1 MRKRHMLAGAAAFVA
16 AALVAAL
23 GVAPA
28 PALADP
34 YTAVSADDLQ
44 AAIAGGETE
53 ITLGEDITASIT
65 VPAGQTL
72 TLNLGGHKLTG
83 AQKWAAIT
91 NNGNLTVTGEGA
103 VDGSNVSQTAA
114 LYNAPGAT
122 ANLNGGTF
130 MGSKWYVIKNLGTMT
145 IDGASVTQF
154 DAGTSAIDNGWYGST
169 GNDCGLSEPAD
180 AHVSLT
186 INSGSVSN
194 GMNAVKNDDFG
205 FLTINGGSFTSTSG
219 PALLNWNVAEV
230 NDGTFSVSETASS
243 LIANGAYGNTADQ
256 GKLTIKGGNFTS
268 ANDGA
273 GSLFGT
279 GNVNNTGTVDIQ
291 AGTFNGSLANLG
303 ADDGINLAPAVSSG
317 QFSDSSVAKFVTS
330 GNVTSYKQGKFYVNA
345 ADEVENLAVATVEV
359 NGQTIY
365 FYNTDDANT
374 FAKENGKT
382 ADDVDRLVYFVDFET
397 NGHGEFQTA
406 MVKAGEAVGDQIPA
420 VPEVEGY
427 TVSGW
432 YDGDTKVDATFV
444 PTSDVTLVAMW
455 TKNPAKSDPK
465 TDPKADTKPA
475 DGDKKA
481 DAPKKALPQTGDNTN
496 MMVPVAIAVAG
507 IVVVVAAVALRRRNN

>member
-72 TLNLGGHKLTG
+72 TLNLGGHKLTNEAG
-83 AQKWAAIT
+83 KHTIT
-91 NNGNLTVTGEGA
+91 NQGNLTITGEGT
-103 VDGSNVSQTAA
+103 VDNVSHARAA
-114 LYNAPGAT
+114 LYNDGGT
-122 ANLNGGTF
+122 STVNGGTF
-130 MGSKWYVIKNLGTMT
+130 TRSAEAGTTTSGNGNSWYVVKNASGTFNMNDGNVKGT
-145 IDGASVTQF
+145 SGFSSCLSNDGVMNFNGGTIEQPVMIGLKNEGTLFMNGGKVVSKNGLQNWGTATINDGEIDGILTDFSWDETE
-154 DAGTSAIDNGWYGST
+154 T
-169 GNDCGLSEPAD
+169 GKLE
-180 AHVSLT
+180 
-186 INSGSVSN
+186 
-194 GMNAVKNDDFG
+194 M
-205 FLTINGGSFTSTSG
+205 NGGSISGDVIVVKYTGSTST
-219 PALLNWNVAEV
+219 P
-230 NDGTFSVSETASS
+230 SVS
-243 LIANGAYGNTADQ
+243 
-256 GKLTIKGGNFTS
+256 IKGGS
-268 ANDGA
+268 VG
-273 GSLFGT
+273 GSIT
-279 GNVNNTGTVDIQ
+279 AT
-291 AGTFNGSLANLG
+291 AGTTANPEQNTPSDEV
-303 ADDGINLAPAVSSG
+303 AQNVTVSRG
-317 QFSDSSVAKFVTS
+317 KFSDSSVAKFVTS

-382 ADDVDRLVYFVDFET
+382 ADDVDRLVYFVDFKT

-406 MVKAGEAVGDQIPA
+406 VVKAGEAVGDQMPA

-465 TDPKADTKPA
+465 TDPKTDPKPA

>member
-1 MRKRHMLAGAAAFVA
+1 MNGGSISGDVIVVK
-16 AALVAAL
+16 
-23 GVAPA
+23 
-28 PALADP
+28 
-34 YTAVSADDLQ
+34 YTGSTSTPSVS
-44 AAIAGGETE
+44 IKGGSV
-53 ITLGEDITASIT
+53 GGSITAT
-65 VPAGQTL
+65 
-72 TLNLGGHKLTG
+72 
-83 AQKWAAIT
+83 
-91 NNGNLTVTGEGA
+91 
-103 VDGSNVSQTAA
+103 
-114 LYNAPGAT
+114 
-122 ANLNGGTF
+122 
-130 MGSKWYVIKNLGTMT
+130 
-145 IDGASVTQF
+145 
-154 DAGTSAIDNGWYGST
+154 AGTSANP
-169 GNDCGLSEPAD
+169 E
-180 AHVSLT
+180 
-186 INSGSVSN
+186 
-194 GMNAVKNDDFG
+194 KNTPSDE
-205 FLTINGGSFTSTSG
+205 
-219 PALLNWNVAEV
+219 VAQ
-230 NDGTFSVSETASS
+230 NIT
-243 LIANGAYGNTADQ
+243 
-256 GKLTIKGGNFTS
+256 
-268 ANDGA
+268 
-273 GSLFGT
+273 
-279 GNVNNTGTVDIQ
+279 
-291 AGTFNGSLANLG
+291 
-303 ADDGINLAPAVSSG
+303 VSSG

-406 MVKAGEAVGDQIPA
+406 VVKAGEAVGDQMPA

-465 TDPKADTKPA
+465 TDPKTDPKPA

>member
-72 TLNLGGHKLTG
+72 TLNLGGHKLTNEAG
-83 AQKWAAIT
+83 KHTIT
-91 NNGNLTVTGEGA
+91 NQGNLTITGEGT
-103 VDGSNVSQTAA
+103 VDNVSHARGA
-114 LYNAPGAT
+114 LFGDGGT
-122 ANLNGGTF
+122 TTINGGTF
-130 MGSKWYVIKNLGTMT
+130 TRS
-145 IDGASVTQF
+145 AE
-154 DAGTSAIDNGWYGST
+154 AGTSATVSGGNSWYVINVESGTLNMNAGDVRGTSGFSSCLRNNGTMNFNGGTVEQPNMIALKNEGTLVMNAGKVVSA
-169 GNDCGLSEPAD
+169 NGLQNWGTA
-180 AHVSLT
+180 T
-186 INSGSVSN
+186 INDGEID
-194 GMNAVKNDDFG
+194 GILTDFSWDETETG
-205 FLTINGGSFTSTSG
+205 KLEMNGGSISGDVIVVKYTGSTST
-219 PALLNWNVAEV
+219 P
-230 NDGTFSVSETASS
+230 SVS
-243 LIANGAYGNTADQ
+243 
-256 GKLTIKGGNFTS
+256 IKGGSVGGSITATAGTS
-268 ANDGA
+268 ANPEK
-273 GSLFGT
+273 
-279 GNVNNTGTVDIQ
+279 NTPSDEVAQNIT
-291 AGTFNGSLANLG
+291 
-303 ADDGINLAPAVSSG
+303 VSSG

-406 MVKAGEAVGDQIPA
+406 VVKAGEAVGDQMPA

-432 YDGDTKVDATFV
+432 YDGDAKVDATFV

-465 TDPKADTKPA
+465 TDPKTDPKPA